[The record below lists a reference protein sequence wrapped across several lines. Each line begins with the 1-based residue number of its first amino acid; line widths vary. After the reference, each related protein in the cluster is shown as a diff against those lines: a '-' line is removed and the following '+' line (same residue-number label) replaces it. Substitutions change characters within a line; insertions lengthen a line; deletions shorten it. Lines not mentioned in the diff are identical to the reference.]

1 MHVVSTVNV
10 LRFPGFLFQFYTYS
24 MPLCTTGHAFMMIN
38 YMHGYVLIDIVH
50 DWMRNDIA
58 NFSGRG
64 YKLNS
69 KMYVLTLTISGW
81 IIELRRHKWHKKFSN
96 IGTYLSALVRIFSS
110 PLLQSVPYDCSGP
123 NM

>member
-1 MHVVSTVNV
+1 
-10 LRFPGFLFQFYTYS
+10 

-38 YMHGYVLIDIVH
+38 YIHSYVLIDIVH

-58 NFSGRG
+58 NFSGGG

-69 KMYVLTLTISGW
+69 KIYVLMLTISEQ
-81 IIELRRHKWHKKFSN
+81 IIELQRRKWHKKFSN
-96 IGTYLSALVRIFSS
+96 IGTYLSALARIFSS
-110 PLLQSVPYDCSGP
+110 PLLQSVLCDCSGP